1 MTDNLS
7 CRYDAL
13 GRNSVLGESD
23 DLSSAQRWLA
33 MGQQQQQIK
42 NPTVEEGQSFFDF
55 EPPLE
60 SKTQYTS
67 QYPPLNDN
75 SMSSGWNALPPQ
87 VPSPP
92 DSATSPPSS
101 WPPFQYQQPAVHN
114 ILTDIYP
121 DTRVQFGQ
129 TTPPDDERH
138 NMFAALKQSARSQVT
153 DPSLTADE
161 TKRKR
166 NGSSGDDNNPPH
178 KRSRKNGRSAKSN
191 RQPLSN
197 AEDVRRNKFL
207 ERNRI
212 AASKCRQ
219 KKKEWT
225 QNLEARAR
233 ELHKE
238 NSSLRLLVDS
248 LREEMLFIKGE
259 MVKHSSCG
267 CEPIQNWLKSSAN
280 SIATSPVIKAE
291 HSPINSAPGSRRNS
305 VDFGTD
311 TPAPCPAHFA
321 RGDTENLEHLLV
333 TQLVHDTSDKA
344 IASSL
349 QAA

>member
-1 MTDNLS
+1 M
-7 CRYDAL
+7 
-13 GRNSVLGESD
+13 GESNE
-23 DLSSAQRWLA
+23 LSAAQRWLA
-33 MGQQQQQIK
+33 MQQQQQQIK
-42 NPTVEEGQSFFDF
+42 NQAAEEGPSFFDF

-60 SKTQYTS
+60 SKNLYTS
-67 QYPPLNDN
+67 QYPPLHETDLTT
-75 SMSSGWNALPPQ
+75 GWNAFPSQ

-92 DSATSPPSS
+92 DSAASPPSS
-101 WPPFQYQQPAVHN
+101 WPPYQYQQPAVHN

-129 TTPPDDERH
+129 TTPPDDECH
-138 NMFAALKQSARSQVT
+138 DLFAVPKQAPRSQVT
-153 DPSLTADE
+153 DPSLTTDE

-166 NGSSGDDNNPPH
+166 NCISGDDHNPPQ
-178 KRSRKNGRSAKSN
+178 KRPRKNGRSAKAN
-191 RQPLSN
+191 RQPLSSG
-197 AEDVRRNKFL
+197 EDVRRNKFL

-248 LREEMLFIKGE
+248 LRDEMLFIKGE

-280 SIATSPVIKAE
+280 SLAASPVIKAE
-291 HSPINSAPGSRRNS
+291 HSPINSAPGSRRGS
-305 VDFGTD
+305 VSTVDLGTK
-311 TPAPCPAHFA
+311 TPAPGHPQFP
-321 RGDTENLEHLLV
+321 RRDTENLEHLLV
-333 TQLVHDTSDKA
+333 TQLVHDTSDEG
-344 IASSL
+344 IANSL
-349 QAA
+349 QTT

>member
-1 MTDNLS
+1 MGEPNELS
-7 CRYDAL
+7 A
-13 GRNSVLGESD
+13 
-23 DLSSAQRWLA
+23 AQRWLA
-33 MGQQQQQIK
+33 MQQQQQQIK
-42 NPTVEEGQSFFDF
+42 NQAAEEGQSFFDF

-60 SKTQYTS
+60 SKNPYTS
-67 QYPPLNDN
+67 QYPPLHETNLA
-75 SMSSGWNALPPQ
+75 SGWTGLPSQ

-92 DSATSPPSS
+92 DSAASPPSS
-101 WPPFQYQQPAVHN
+101 WPPYQYQQPAVHN

-138 NMFAALKQSARSQVT
+138 NLFAVPKRAPTSQVT
-153 DPSLTADE
+153 DPSLPTDD

-166 NGSSGDDNNPPH
+166 NCTSGDDNNPPQ
-178 KRSRKNGRSAKSN
+178 KRARKNGRSTKAN
-191 RQPLSN
+191 RHPLSS

-248 LREEMLFIKGE
+248 LRDEMLFIKGE

-267 CEPIQNWLKSSAN
+267 CEPIQDWLKSSAN
-280 SIATSPVIKAE
+280 SIADSPVIKAE
-291 HSPINSAPGSRRNS
+291 HSPISSAPGSRHGS
-305 VDFGTD
+305 VDIADLGGK
-311 TPAPCPAHFA
+311 TPAPAHPQFP
-321 RGDTENLEHLLV
+321 RRDTENLEHLLV
-333 TQLVHDTSDKA
+333 TQLVHDTSDKG
-344 IASSL
+344 IANSL
-349 QAA
+349 QTA